1 MTKFILTLAGAMV
14 ISLASL
20 AQDTTAV
27 EDKRSLDSGSIED
40 RFDYMIDKSNR
51 YQEYR
56 VVKQAWLHKLKGHV
70 VDSLKVLNNELN
82 RAQNAITLHRTQK
95 DSMVTEVAEA
105 NQSADELRQEKDS
118 IVFMGMMLEKNTFL
132 TFMWFTYAILLVALF
147 FFIYK
152 YKNSNRVTVETRHTL
167 DETREEYENHKKR
180 SMEKE
185 QKLKRELQ
193 DELNRR
199 SS

>member
-14 ISLASL
+14 ISLASI

-27 EDKRSLDSGSIED
+27 EDKRSLDSGPIEE

-51 YQEYR
+51 FQEYR
-56 VVKQAWLHKLKGHV
+56 VVKQTWLHKLKGHV

-82 RAQNAITLHRTQK
+82 QAQNAITQHKAQK
-95 DSMVTEVAEA
+95 DSMAAEVAEA
-105 NQSADELRQEKDS
+105 NQSSDELRQEKDS

-132 TFMWFTYAILLVALF
+132 TFMWFTYAFLLVALF

-152 YKNSNRVTVETRHTL
+152 YKNSNRVTLETRHTL
-167 DETREEYENHKKR
+167 DETREEYELHKKR
-180 SMEKE
+180 AMEKE